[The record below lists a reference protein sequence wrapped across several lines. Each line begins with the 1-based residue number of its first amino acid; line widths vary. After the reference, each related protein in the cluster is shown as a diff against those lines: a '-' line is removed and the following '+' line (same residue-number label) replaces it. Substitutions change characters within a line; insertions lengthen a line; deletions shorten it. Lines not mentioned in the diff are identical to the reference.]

1 MTCGQTNQDSAQF
14 KTIVH
19 DIHDWKLRA
28 RLLERNHVSQ
38 MTQIKLARDSFKFS
52 VCVCFLFVFYGLDL
66 YLYLFIYL
74 FFSLIYYY

>member
-1 MTCGQTNQDSAQF
+1 MTRGQTNQDSAQF

-52 VCVCFLFVFYGLDL
+52 VCVFFVCFCLFSMGLICI
-66 YLYLFIYL
+66 FIYL
-74 FFSLIYYY
+74 SIYSFH

>member
-52 VCVCFLFVFYGLDL
+52 VCVCFLFVFVCFLWA
-66 YLYLFIYL
+66 
-74 FFSLIYYY
+74 